1 MGSKFR
7 MLAALRHLRKLSGII
22 MSGIVIS
29 KLPMEYITE
38 KDRIYA
44 LDPTGKVVA
53 EVTFPTAGGIAT
65 IDHTFVDPSL
75 RGGGV
80 AGKLVK
86 LAADKILAEG
96 DKIAATCSYAV
107 AWFKRHPEY
116 ELESYGPVKCR
127 INRAH

>member
-1 MGSKFR
+1 MDF
-7 MLAALRHLRKLSGII
+7 
-22 MSGIVIS
+22 
-29 KLPMEYITE
+29 ITE

-44 LDPTGKVVA
+44 TDPSGNVIA
-53 EVTFPTAGGIAT
+53 EVTFSSEDGVST

-75 RGGGV
+75 RGEGI

-96 DKIAATCSYAV
+96 NKIAATCSYAV

-116 ELESYGPVKCR
+116 HLVCSGPVACR
-127 INRAH
+127 IDRRR